1 MKKISKILSIILSLI
16 MVISI
21 IPMSTIT
28 SNAATYSGTCGDN
41 LTWTYNT
48 STYTLTI
55 SGTGAMKN
63 YSNSDY
69 NNPPWE
75 GYKDNIKTVIINVG
89 VTSIGNY
96 AFYNCDSLTSVTI
109 PDSVTTIGNW
119 AFAYCDSLTSVTIG
133 NSVTTIGR
141 FAFYS
146 CNSLT
151 EVNITDM
158 SAWCNILFDDYDSN
172 PLYCARTFKLNGET
186 VTDLVIP
193 DSVTTI
199 GYYAFYCSNL
209 TSVTVDSNNQYY
221 SSDEY
226 GVLFNQQNGQQA
238 NNTAPQKYIIENNPA
253 LTQIALYKDN
263 LIKFNVW
270 SKIYKR
276 WVVESY
282 PYSTSRTY
290 EDVRTIPRWCA
301 NANKIVIMPET
312 EINYRAADGSI
323 IRTDMV
329 STRVGT
335 ITAIAE
341 QFPRWK
347 DNYNVLKAM
356 YGRAMVDLEALLHN
370 HSSNDA
376 GFNEMSYLNTYMLSF
391 LYPNKYKEMTY
402 HVENDPE
409 LKNQKPV
416 ELPLESP
423 LVPYDEC

>member
-1 MKKISKILSIILSLI
+1 MGRKKKEQTPVQQEKLP
-16 MVISI
+16 VISVITTFYNAEKFIFNTLDSINQQI
-21 IPMSTIT
+21 IEGFDFEYVLVDDKSQDKSRAIVEDFI
-28 SNAATYSGTCGDN
+28 ATRVPEKHKAKWKIYEPAENLGCGGARKYGIDHAIGDYFMFLDADDYYMHTN
-41 LTWTYNT
+41 FMLKAYNT
-48 STYTLTI
+48 I
-55 SGTGAMKN
+55 
-63 YSNSDY
+63 
-69 NNPPWE
+69 
-75 GYKDNIKTVIINVG
+75 
-89 VTSIGNY
+89 
-96 AFYNCDSLTSVTI
+96 
-109 PDSVTTIGNW
+109 
-119 AFAYCDSLTSVTIG
+119 
-133 NSVTTIGR
+133 
-141 FAFYS
+141 
-146 CNSLT
+146 
-151 EVNITDM
+151 VNENADI
-158 SAWCNILFDDYDSN
+158 
-172 PLYCARTFKLNGET
+172 
-186 VTDLVIP
+186 V
-193 DSVTTI
+193 
-199 GYYAFYCSNL
+199 
-209 TSVTVDSNNQYY
+209 
-221 SSDEY
+221 EY

-347 DNYNVLKAM
+347 NNYNVLKAM

-416 ELPLESP
+416 ELPLETP
-423 LVPYDEC
+423 LIPYDEC